1 VLKNFKKTQALF
13 LFLIFID
20 KINCL
25 TLFKLLS
32 MKKIFC
38 AAIILAAA
46 YTVSAQEVIYKTTNS
61 EVDYS
66 SQVPTSIRANFQASY
81 PMATTV
87 TWMPMTNDWWYATYK
102 SDNNRI
108 VRVYYNTQPWYMMR
122 GESFKASLP
131 VLNTY
136 VPDVVITN
144 AINTY
149 GNNLYSITRRLSNG
163 NDEVYHVTVI
173 KNGVSEITLMN
184 AQGVVYTDV
193 NKTQSSQH

>member
-1 VLKNFKKTQALF
+1 
-13 LFLIFID
+13 
-20 KINCL
+20 
-25 TLFKLLS
+25 

-46 YTVSAQEVIYKTTNS
+46 YTVSAQEVMTYKSTTN

-66 SQVPTSIRANFQASY
+66 SQVPASIRANFVANN
-81 PMATTV
+81 PTTATV
-87 TWMPMTNDWWYATYK
+87 TWMPMTSDWWYATYK

-149 GNNLYSITRRLSNG
+149 GNNLYSITRRVSNG

-173 KNGVSEITLMN
+173 KNGVSEIALMN
-184 AQGVVYTDV
+184 NQGVVFTEI
-193 NKTQSSQH
+193 K

>member
-1 VLKNFKKTQALF
+1 
-13 LFLIFID
+13 
-20 KINCL
+20 
-25 TLFKLLS
+25 

-46 YTVSAQEVIYKTTNS
+46 FTISAQEVVTYKTTTS

-66 SQVPTSIRANFQASY
+66 SQVPASIRANFAANN
-81 PMATTV
+81 PTTATV
-87 TWMPMTNDWWYATYK
+87 TWMPMTSDWWYATYK

-131 VLNTY
+131 VLNTF
-136 VPDVVITN
+136 VPDLVITN

-149 GNNLYSITRRLSNG
+149 GNNLYSITRRMSNG
-163 NDEVYHVTVI
+163 NEDMYHVTVI
-173 KNGVSEITLMN
+173 KNGVSEIALMN
-184 AQGVVYTDV
+184 SQGVVYTDL
-193 NKTQSSQH
+193 KKL

>member
-1 VLKNFKKTQALF
+1 
-13 LFLIFID
+13 
-20 KINCL
+20 
-25 TLFKLLS
+25 

-46 YTVSAQEVIYKTTNS
+46 YTVSAQEVMTYKSTTN
-61 EVDYS
+61 EVDHS
-66 SQVPTSIRANFQASY
+66 SQVPASIRANFVANN
-81 PMATTV
+81 PTTATV
-87 TWMPMTNDWWYATYK
+87 TWMPMTSDWWYATYK

-149 GNNLYSITRRLSNG
+149 GNNLYSITRRVSNG

-173 KNGVSEITLMN
+173 KNGVSEIALMN
-184 AQGVVYTDV
+184 NQGVVFTEV
-193 NKTQSSQH
+193 K